1 MQANDEV
8 PSPTRLLPASSHQAE
23 QKKRDLLK
31 ETEEEHHGRYTRLD
45 AELAHFHAEL
55 SSCDSVWDTVI
66 FFTCGAAG
74 FVVDSLLYACNIW
87 DGIQYSWMLM
97 SFTGVIWCFHR
108 SRWFGVAF
116 CLGSSVSL
124 LYRDLKRG
132 GQDDCHDHLLEGSLT
147 TAYWWSQAL
156 LLVLGPFVFWRMMVT
171 SKALDRVY
179 APRPTIAWTTWA
191 EFRDATRR
199 WLHPMPRPSLTL
211 TIHCEERSLQG
222 PLSPGSQG
230 TGGETK
236 EPISLDFFQD
246 LDVGAEES
254 DMSEDEEQP
263 LKPKPEQAERDRPE
277 PHVGVLV
284 HSRCGDYIDVPELY
298 MECGQDPVSNTVT
311 VNSDQYRAFRENSDP
326 FLLFVFNKKVLL
338 SADRFAQRRRQW
350 CKTLLFFLVPA
361 CATLGMIAW
370 SRNSSLVSVP
380 VQYGSLVFLMLPDLI
395 QVWMYNKTA
404 ATSSNASQHGS
415 ALNSTN
421 YWTATGAVLKEGFEC
436 LNAKTTVGSIIAVW
450 DSTFFYCGCMI
461 FVFIGCYQL
470 HAAANSLRE
479 LRSLLHLHDHN
490 SPKLQAIIL
499 HRLHRI
505 RTRIVHKQRLKYIG
519 AHAFPDKLK
528 PDLSLGWW
536 FETRALIF
544 SDINRAVSKRL
555 LILMLCGI
563 AEIVMVVLTGLAVL
577 LDTGH
582 DFDIMCYA
590 AAFGVFLGLMVV
602 LFAYLGNTVNVE
614 LGAGLQEIEATP
626 TQEPASGGE
635 SPGSPFR
642 SPSGRR
648 VALKRGRMEQSPEAT
663 QWVNEFLDYER
674 LHPRQ
679 LKFLGVPFSWQF
691 ATAYAAPL
699 GTYAIGMI
707 YWILQQTLTNTK
719 HDA

>member
-1 MQANDEV
+1 MAGSSRDAYVQPRANDGEDGV
-8 PSPTRLLPASSHQAE
+8 PSHTKLPAPSSLQAE
-23 QKKRDLLK
+23 QKERDALK
-31 ETEEEHHGRYTRLD
+31 ETMEDHHGRYTRLD

-55 SSCDSVWDTVI
+55 SSCDSVWDTAI

-74 FVVDSLLYACNIW
+74 FLVDSLLYAPNIW

-132 GQDDCHDHLLEGSLT
+132 GQDNCHAHLLDGSLT

-156 LLVLGPFVFWRMMVT
+156 ILVLGPFVFWRMMVT

-179 APRPTIAWTTWA
+179 APHPTIAWATWA
-191 EFRDATRR
+191 EFRDVMRR
-199 WLHPMPRPSLTL
+199 WVQPGQPRPSLTL
-211 TIHCEERSLQG
+211 TIHCKGKSLPGSSQ
-222 PLSPGSQG
+222 GSQG
-230 TGGETK
+230 NTEGQTK
-236 EPISLDFFQD
+236 DPISLDFFQD

-263 LKPKPEQAERDRPE
+263 LKPQSKEADPD
-277 PHVGVLV
+277 VGVLV
-284 HSRCGDYIDVPELY
+284 HSRCGDYIDVPEIY
-298 MECGQDPVSNTVT
+298 MEFGENARLNTVT
-311 VNSDQYRAFRENSDP
+311 VNNDLYNAFRENSDP
-326 FLLFVFNKKVLL
+326 FLLFVFNKKILL
-338 SADRFAQRRRQW
+338 SADRFAQGRRQL
-350 CKTLLFFLVPA
+350 CKTLLRFLVPA

-370 SRNSSLVSVP
+370 YRNSSIVSVP

-395 QVWMYNKTA
+395 QVWMHNKTA
-404 ATSSNASQHGS
+404 VTSSSTSQDMS

-461 FVFIGCYQL
+461 FVFIGCYHL

-505 RTRIVHKQRLKYIG
+505 RARIVHKQRLKYIA
-519 AHAFPDKLK
+519 AHAFPDKL
-528 PDLSLGWW
+528 
-536 FETRALIF
+536 
-544 SDINRAVSKRL
+544 RL

-626 TQEPASGGE
+626 TREPASGGE
-635 SPGSPFR
+635 SPESPVR

-648 VALKRGRMEQSPEAT
+648 VELKRGRMQGSPEAT

-707 YWILQQTLTNTK
+707 YWILQQSLTNTK

>member
-1 MQANDEV
+1 
-8 PSPTRLLPASSHQAE
+8 
-23 QKKRDLLK
+23 
-31 ETEEEHHGRYTRLD
+31 
-45 AELAHFHAEL
+45 
-55 SSCDSVWDTVI
+55 
-66 FFTCGAAG
+66 
-74 FVVDSLLYACNIW
+74 
-87 DGIQYSWMLM
+87 M

-132 GQDDCHDHLLEGSLT
+132 GQDDCHDHLLDGSLT

-156 LLVLGPFVFWRMMVT
+156 LLVLGPFVSWRMMVT

-199 WLHPMPRPSLTL
+199 WLHPVPRPSLTL
-211 TIHCEERSLQG
+211 TIHCEEKSRHG
-222 PLSPGSQG
+222 PLSQSSQG

-236 EPISLDFFQD
+236 EPISLDFFPD

-263 LKPKPEQAERDRPE
+263 LKPISEQAEPDRPE
-277 PHVGVLV
+277 PDVGVLV
-284 HSRCGDYIDVPELY
+284 HTRCGDYIDVPEIY
-298 MECGQDPVSNTVT
+298 MECGKDPVSNTVT

-350 CKTLLFFLVPA
+350 CKNLLFFLVPA

-395 QVWMYNKTA
+395 QVWMRNKTA
-404 ATSSNASQHGS
+404 ATSSKASQHGS

-479 LRSLLHLHDHN
+479 LRYLHDHN

-499 HRLHRI
+499 QLPQREANFCPAGSSGVCFLCFRLRACQYFGAFSHEVCSKPCSAS
-505 RTRIVHKQRLKYIG
+505 RTVI
-519 AHAFPDKLK
+519 
-528 PDLSLGWW
+528 
-536 FETRALIF
+536 
-544 SDINRAVSKRL
+544 
-555 LILMLCGI
+555 
-563 AEIVMVVLTGLAVL
+563 
-577 LDTGH
+577 
-582 DFDIMCYA
+582 
-590 AAFGVFLGLMVV
+590 
-602 LFAYLGNTVNVE
+602 
-614 LGAGLQEIEATP
+614 
-626 TQEPASGGE
+626 
-635 SPGSPFR
+635 
-642 SPSGRR
+642 PSWR
-648 VALKRGRMEQSPEAT
+648 
-663 QWVNEFLDYER
+663 D
-674 LHPRQ
+674 
-679 LKFLGVPFSWQF
+679 
-691 ATAYAAPL
+691 
-699 GTYAIGMI
+699 
-707 YWILQQTLTNTK
+707 
-719 HDA
+719 

>member
-1 MQANDEV
+1 ML
-8 PSPTRLLPASSHQAE
+8 PSQGWQAE

-31 ETEEEHHGRYTRLD
+31 ETEE
-45 AELAHFHAEL
+45 
-55 SSCDSVWDTVI
+55 VWDTVI